1 MYAYPIYYPVI
12 EREPIVLARSKWRCL
27 STGLAAMAHYKPGVV
42 LERNRDKA
50 GAGAAYRAAIAADP
64 QHAGSNYN

>member
-1 MYAYPIYYPVI
+1 MPFYRVAAAANPRDPQF
-12 EREPIVLARSKWRCL
+12 
-27 STGLAAMAHYKPGVV
+27 AAMAHYKPGVV

-64 QHAGSNYN
+64 QHAGSNYNYMY